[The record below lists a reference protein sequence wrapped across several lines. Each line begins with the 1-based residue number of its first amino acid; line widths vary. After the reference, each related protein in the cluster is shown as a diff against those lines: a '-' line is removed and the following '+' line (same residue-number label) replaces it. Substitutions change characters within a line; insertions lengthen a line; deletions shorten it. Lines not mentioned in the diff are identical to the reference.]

1 MSFKQPAIKKAIPK
15 FVLLMRTTIR
25 AYGEIARFQ
34 AENEKRIDIENRN
47 KPGECDY
54 VQKRWFGMR
63 LDFLGIIL
71 TFIVALIAVTTQ
83 FSISPAQ
90 TGVIL
95 SFVLSVNQCHLTA
108 NVENNMNTV
117 ERIVYYANQEEQES
131 PHQLDDGVL
140 PASWPSE
147 GQVELKDVVLK
158 YRPELPP
165 VLKGLSISIKP
176 REKVGIVGRTGAGKS
191 SIMTAL
197 FRIVELI
204 SGSIAID
211 GVDISTVGLTKLRS
225 GLSIIP
231 QEAYLVSGT
240 LGSNLDPFELYDD
253 AQLWDALKRSHL
265 VEQSKESQSENVHDE
280 KTPEARFTLDSH
292 IDEDGSNLS
301 AGERSLVSLA
311 QALVNDTKVLILDE
325 ATDRLRTIISYDR
338 ICVLDGGRVVE
349 FDTPSTLYS
358 TPNSIFREM
367 CDHSSISLE
376 DILSESKKKET
387 E

>member
-1 MSFKQPAIKKAIPK
+1 
-15 FVLLMRTTIR
+15 
-25 AYGEIARFQ
+25 
-34 AENEKRIDIENRN
+34 
-47 KPGECDY
+47 
-54 VQKRWFGMR
+54 
-63 LDFLGIIL
+63 
-71 TFIVALIAVTTQ
+71 
-83 FSISPAQ
+83 
-90 TGVIL
+90 
-95 SFVLSVNQCHLTA
+95 
-108 NVENNMNTV
+108 MNTV

-325 ATDRLRTIISYDR
+325 ATASVDYKTDTYEQYTRLSYRLRTIISYDR